1 MTDRMQLTIMKPE
14 GIVLSTSVSCVIA
27 EAPNGSFCL
36 LPRHR
41 DFANS
46 LVPGILEYRTADDDA
61 VYVAVDDGL
70 IVKAGSEV
78 QVATRKA
85 IQSSNLE
92 ELQETVV
99 EQFERLDDRE
109 KTARSAIVRLEAD
122 FVRRFLE
129 LGEVPHV

>member
-1 MTDRMQLTIMKPE
+1 MTDSMQLTVMKPE

-27 EAPNGSFCL
+27 EALNGSFCL

-46 LVPGILEYRTADDDA
+46 LVPGILEYRTADEA
-61 VYVAVDDGL
+61 IVYIAVDDGL
-70 IVKAGSEV
+70 IVKNGSDV
-78 QVATRKA
+78 QVATRNA
-85 IQSSNLE
+85 IQSPKLE
-92 ELQETVV
+92 ELQKTVL

-109 KTARSAIVRLEAD
+109 KTARSAIVKLEAD

>member
-1 MTDRMQLTIMKPE
+1 MSDSMQLTVMKPE
-14 GIVLSTSVSCVIA
+14 GIVLSTPVNCVIA

-41 DFANS
+41 DYANA
-46 LVPGILEYRTADDDA
+46 LVPGILEYRMDNADP

-70 IVKAGSEV
+70 IVKTGDEV
-78 QVATRKA
+78 QIATRNA

-92 ELQETVV
+92 ELQQAVV
-99 EQFERLDDRE
+99 DQFERLDDRE